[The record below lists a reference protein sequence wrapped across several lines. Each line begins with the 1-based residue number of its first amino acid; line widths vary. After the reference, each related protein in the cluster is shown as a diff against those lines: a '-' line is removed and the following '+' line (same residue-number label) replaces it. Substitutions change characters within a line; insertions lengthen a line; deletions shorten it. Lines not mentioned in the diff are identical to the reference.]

1 MNITKNVRT
10 SIQNFLDKRF
20 ARSHFNVSQVQL
32 GEELTE
38 KWLENHFRFAN
49 TKISFG
55 RNAKGNWVEF
65 NVNEYPNI
73 NTIAE
78 KFSMVLIYTLRGSE
92 SLTLFK
98 LNYSQEQET
107 ARWEEWLK
115 Q

>member
-1 MNITKNVRT
+1 MEISKNIKS

-20 ARSHFNVSQVQL
+20 GIYSVNQVQL

-38 KWLENHFRFAN
+38 KWIEREFRFAN
-49 TKISFG
+49 AKLCFG

-65 NVNEYPNI
+65 NMNEYPSI
-73 NTIAE
+73 NAVAE
-78 KFSMVLIYTLRGSE
+78 KFSMVLIYTGKIAHAN
-92 SLTLFK
+92 LTLFK
-98 LNYSQEQET
+98 LNYSPEQET